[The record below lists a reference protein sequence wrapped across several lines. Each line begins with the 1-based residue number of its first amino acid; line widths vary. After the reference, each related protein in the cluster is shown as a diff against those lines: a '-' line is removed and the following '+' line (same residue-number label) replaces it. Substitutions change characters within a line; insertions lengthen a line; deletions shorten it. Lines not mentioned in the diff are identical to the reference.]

1 MISFAQPGGEMA
13 LWVEN
18 ETRRANRNLLLCNG
32 LIAAVMVLILAAN
45 YRYCANFLLGCQP
58 VANAELAGITSPD
71 QRWRNFVTVTG
82 TKAVNSGY
90 QDIVKH
96 MQNGRVV
103 STEVKD
109 EYVFLRVG
117 DKLLLVKAPPGGEK
131 LEYSGE
137 LVTTTSQVADDLV
150 RPLTVQQPEAAVMV
164 LPFTLNAADYRNN
177 GYAMLFLVVP
187 LLALAAWNC
196 LKAVRRSAEPQLA
209 PVWKNLAAFGNA
221 EQLSQQIEAELQP
234 NMIRRYGKLQITQ
247 QWMVRR
253 KLFSTWVSP
262 VGDLVWIYKKVT
274 KHSVNFIPTGKTYSV
289 VLVGRHRQRTEEQM
303 KEKAVNELL
312 VDLANRVP
320 WALFGFDQNLDKAWR
335 KDPAGVI
342 RSVDAR
348 YQQQQSKAA
357 AASPASS

>member
-1 MISFAQPGGEMA
+1 MA

-18 ETRRANRNLLLCNG
+18 ETRRANRNLLLANG
-32 LIAAVMVLILAAN
+32 FIGAVLILTIAAN

-58 VANAELAGITSPD
+58 VSNAELAGIASPD

-82 TKAVNSGY
+82 TKAVSSGY
-90 QDIVKH
+90 RDVVNH
-96 MQNGRVV
+96 VQNGQVT

-109 EYVFLRVG
+109 EYIFLRAG
-117 DKLLLVKAPPGGEK
+117 DKLLLVKAPPGEEK
-131 LEYSGE
+131 LQYSGE
-137 LVTTTSQVADDLV
+137 LVATAETVHGDLV
-150 RPLTVQQPEAAVMV
+150 QPLMGQRPEVAAMV

-177 GYAMLFLVVP
+177 GYAILFLVVP
-187 LLALAAWNC
+187 LLGLAAWNC
-196 LKAVRRSAEPQLA
+196 LKAMRRSAEPQLA

-234 NMIRRYGKLQITQ
+234 NMIRRYGKLQITG

-262 VGDLVWIYKKVT
+262 VGDLAWVYKKVT

-303 KEKAVNELL
+303 KEKVVNELL

-320 WALFGFDQNLDKAWR
+320 WALFGFDKNLEQAWR
-335 KDPAGVI
+335 KDPAGMV
-342 RSVDAR
+342 RTVDSR
-348 YQQQQSKAA
+348 RQQVQTKAA
-357 AASPASS
+357 AASSSSA